1 MMMTRPYVAL
11 MLPLALAACSGGE
24 QKAEAPATEAAAT
37 EEAPLNAAQRAYTEA
52 NDRMHSAMA
61 SSIPAD
67 ADEAFVR
74 GMIPHHQGAIDMA
87 RIVLEHGSDPENK
100 ALAEAIIRAQE
111 AEIAQMRAWLEAKG
125 HAADAPAAA
134 ASPDTPVSSDPH
146 AGH

>member
-1 MMMTRPYVAL
+1 MTRMFAAIV
-11 MLPLALAACSGGE
+11 LPLALAACSGGQE
-24 QKAEAPATEAAAT
+24 EAAPATEAAAA
-37 EEAPLNAAQRAYTEA
+37 EAATNLNPAQAAYAEA
-52 NDRMHSAMA
+52 NDRMHAAMG

-87 RIVLEHGSDPENK
+87 RIVLEHGRDPENK
-100 ALAEAIIRAQE
+100 ALAESIIRAQE

-125 HAADAPAAA
+125 LDADTPAAA
-134 ASPDTPVSSDPH
+134 APDTPVSSDPH

>member
-1 MMMTRPYVAL
+1 MTRLFAAL
-11 MLPLALAACSGGE
+11 VLPLALAACSGG
-24 QKAEAPATEAAAT
+24 QNDAAPTTEAAVTAT
-37 EEAPLNAAQRAYTEA
+37 DADLNPAQAAYAEA
-52 NDRMHSAMA
+52 NDRMHAAMG

-100 ALAEAIIRAQE
+100 ALAEGIIRAQE

-125 HAADAPAAA
+125 LDPDAPAGG
-134 ASPDTPVSSDPH
+134 PDTPVSSDPH

>member
-1 MMMTRPYVAL
+1 MTRIFAAL
-11 MLPLALAACSGGE
+11 VLPLALAACSGG
-24 QKAEAPATEAAAT
+24 QNDAAPATEAAAT
-37 EEAPLNAAQRAYTEA
+37 ATDANLNPAQRAYAEA
-52 NDRMHSAMA
+52 NDRMHAAMG

-125 HAADAPAAA
+125 LDAEAPAAP
-134 ASPDTPVSSDPH
+134 SPDTPVSSDPH

>member
-1 MMMTRPYVAL
+1 MSRLYAVL

-24 QKAEAPATEAAAT
+24 QKAEAPATEASAT
-37 EEAPLNAAQRAYTEA
+37 EEAALNAAQRAYAEA
-52 NDRMHSAMA
+52 NDRMHAAMG

-125 HAADAPAAA
+125 LDAEAPAAP
-134 ASPDTPVSSDPH
+134 SPDTPVSSDPH

>member
-1 MMMTRPYVAL
+1 MH
-11 MLPLALAACSGGE
+11 AAMG
-24 QKAEAPATEAAAT
+24 
-37 EEAPLNAAQRAYTEA
+37 
-52 NDRMHSAMA
+52 

-125 HAADAPAAA
+125 LDTEAPAAP
-134 ASPDTPVSSDPH
+134 SPDTPVSSDPH

>member
-1 MMMTRPYVAL
+1 MSRLYAVL

-24 QKAEAPATEAAAT
+24 QKAEAPATEASAT
-37 EEAPLNAAQRAYTEA
+37 EEAALNAAQRAYAEA
-52 NDRMHSAMA
+52 NDRMHAAMG

-125 HAADAPAAA
+125 LDTEAPAAP
-134 ASPDTPVSSDPH
+134 SPDTPVSSDPH

>member
-1 MMMTRPYVAL
+1 MMLRSAAL
-11 MLPLALAACSGGE
+11 LFLPLALAACSGGQQE
-24 QKAEAPATEAAAT
+24 AAPATETAAT
-37 EEAPLNAAQRAYTEA
+37 EAATNLNPAQRAYAEA
-52 NDRMHSAMA
+52 NDRMHAAMG

-87 RIVLEHGSDPENK
+87 RIVLEHGRDPENK

-125 HAADAPAAA
+125 LDPDVPVAS
-134 ASPDTPVSSDPH
+134 SPDTPTSSDPH

>member
-1 MMMTRPYVAL
+1 MIIRSAVL
-11 MLPLALAACSGGE
+11 LSLPFALAACSGGQQE
-24 QKAEAPATEAAAT
+24 AAPATESAAT
-37 EEAPLNAAQRAYTEA
+37 ATDANLNAAQRAYAEA
-52 NDRMHSAMA
+52 NDRMHAAMG

-125 HAADAPAAA
+125 LDAEAPAAP
-134 ASPDTPVSSDPH
+134 SPDTPVSSDPH

>member
-1 MMMTRPYVAL
+1 MIMRSAML
-11 MLPLALAACSGGE
+11 LCLPLALAACSGG
-24 QKAEAPATEAAAT
+24 QDEAAPVAEAAAT
-37 EEAPLNAAQRAYTEA
+37 APDANLNAAQRAYAEA
-52 NDRMHSAMA
+52 NDRMHAAMG

-111 AEIAQMRAWLEAKG
+111 AEIAQMRAWLEARG
-125 HAADAPAAA
+125 LDADGPAA